1 MTLEQAYQQFSDMA
15 DRLSN
20 PRYIAGQMSQELDQL
35 VYQMRKLA
43 PQDSG
48 KLRSSIALLSDS
60 SGQDLSIALSMLDYG
75 FYQNFGV
82 DGTDGVNGPPFRNL
96 SYGSNDRRTPYGA
109 PPEVKAFEYSNRTF
123 GLPATVFFDLDELR
137 EQVAFI
143 AENNIQEIVD
153 NIE

>member
-1 MTLEQAYQQFSDMA
+1 MTLDEAYEQFSTMA

-20 PRYIAGQMSQELDQL
+20 PRYIAGQMSQELDQI
-35 VYQMRKLA
+35 VYRMRQLA

-48 KLRSSIALLSDS
+48 RLRSSIALLSDS
-60 SGQDLSIALSMLDYG
+60 TGQDLSVALSMLDYG

-82 DGTDGVNGPPFRNL
+82 KPTAQSPFRNL
-96 SYGSNDRRTPYGA
+96 SSTMAERRQPYA
-109 PPEVKAFEYSNRTF
+109 VPPLTAFEYSNRRF

-137 EQVAFI
+137 DQVAFI

-153 NIE
+153 NID

>member
-1 MTLEQAYQQFSDMA
+1 MTLDEAYDAFSEMA

-20 PRYIAGQMSQELDQL
+20 PRYIAGQMSQELDQV
-35 VYQMRKLA
+35 VYRMRQLA

-48 KLRSSIALLSDS
+48 KLRSSIALLSES
-60 SGQDLSIALSMLDYG
+60 TGQNLSVALSMLDYG

-82 DGTDGVNGPPFRNL
+82 KPNAQTPFNAL
-96 SYGSNDRRTPYGA
+96 SDTMAQRRQPYGVD
-109 PPEVKAFEYSNRTF
+109 EVTETPFSYSNRTY

-137 EQVAFI
+137 DQVAFI

-153 NIE
+153 NID